1 MIVKERLIQAFKCNL
16 VFELNTVLKD
26 DKVFG

>member
-1 MIVKERLIQAFKCNL
+1 MTLKDRLIQVVKCNL
-16 VFELNTVLKD
+16 VVQLNTALKD